1 MINYYS
7 LAWEKL
13 LKARGLSVGQLLQVV
28 NSLGIEVSANTF
40 ITWRTHGTIPPLHLI
55 AICNHFRFPISYFT
69 RIEGHEAEHRDYR
82 LFSEAEW
89 TDIHLETHRLIDFAS
104 KVSRRLRCDAIEKL
118 KCSPAYYDALRKYPS
133 VPLPKKLTFVG
144 LLGYINNIKIYPGD
158 VICDANEP
166 LPMEY
171 GIRPFY
177 DNAAM
182 LMYDNYFPQQEA
194 SFVADEIIDT
204 KEFLMRYVI
213 SGRLA
218 GDENVIGM
226 SVHTINEI
234 ASIITNLRDE
244 NLSLRQ
250 RIDKLSKRE

>member
-28 NSLGIEVSANTF
+28 NGLGIEVSANTF

-69 RIEGHEAEHRDYR
+69 RIEGHEAEQRDYR

-104 KVSRRLRCDAIEKL
+104 KVSRRLRSDAIEKL

-144 LLGYINNIKIYPGD
+144 LLGYINNVKIYAGD
-158 VICDANEP
+158 VICDGNEP
-166 LPMEY
+166 FPMEY

-177 DNAAM
+177 DNDAM
-182 LMYDNYFPQQEA
+182 QIYDKYYSKQGT
-194 SFVADEIIDT
+194 SLVAEEIIDT
-204 KEFLMRYVI
+204 KEFLKRYVT

-218 GDENVIGM
+218 GDENVLGV
-226 SVHTINEI
+226 SVRTMNEI
-234 ASIITNLRDE
+234 ADIITNLREE

-250 RIDKLSKRE
+250 QIDELSKRV